1 MMLDMLAAVARE
13 DTTIGA
19 NGRRRDRLKPRLK
32 ASARAI
38 QQTPTATR
46 ASKARSRPAFPGP
59 RLTQKR
65 TLVSLFPRLET
76 APGAQQTANEERS
89 KHRSGEAQTALRAT
103 REEAESAK
111 AQDHHD
117 PCRGFGDDGHVF
129 HWR

>member
-65 TLVSLFPRLET
+65 PLVSLLPRAKVGPENASVNSPAPQSGIEQDDLPLFGVARQPLVFLAILE
-76 APGAQQTANEERS
+76 QMIR
-89 KHRSGEAQTALRAT
+89 
-103 REEAESAK
+103 
-111 AQDHHD
+111 
-117 PCRGFGDDGHVF
+117 
-129 HWR
+129 

>member
-65 TLVSLFPRLET
+65 PLVSSFP
-76 APGAQQTANEERS
+76 
-89 KHRSGEAQTALRAT
+89 EA
-103 REEAESAK
+103 
-111 AQDHHD
+111 
-117 PCRGFGDDGHVF
+117 
-129 HWR
+129 